1 MEKKIKKKVTFQ
13 KVLSIITDILIYPII
28 VLAIFS
34 SFVML
39 NAKRD
44 NEVYAIFGYSIVK
57 ILSGSMTASG
67 FEKGD
72 LVILHSVNTDDLRVG
87 DDIAFY
93 RYLDT
98 KDPNK
103 NQLVKIPEDFS
114 VIPEIT
120 SQERVVGTKTK
131 KDAAKEKC
139 PVIFHRIIA
148 VYQAA
153 DGTRFFQTQGTSN
166 PSPDNTYVREDFVVG
181 KFYKKL

>member
-28 VLAIFS
+28 ALAIFS

-67 FEKGD
+67 FEKDD

-87 DDIAFY
+87 DDIAFSDVSVVHDDSGRPELLVAGGAKSALKALAGTDAKIHLSITDQSEY
-93 RYLDT
+93 CAAMVVIET
-98 KDPNK
+98 K
-103 NQLVKIPEDFS
+103 
-114 VIPEIT
+114 
-120 SQERVVGTKTK
+120 
-131 KDAAKEKC
+131 
-139 PVIFHRIIA
+139 
-148 VYQAA
+148 
-153 DGTRFFQTQGTSN
+153 
-166 PSPDNTYVREDFVVG
+166 
-181 KFYKKL
+181 